1 MRSKQSNKPGRA
13 EKTKRT
19 SAPQKQPID
28 SGVAKCYLVHSSSY
42 VSDTARV
49 AAGRRLTGSRRGS
62 AAGHVA
68 TKLFRSQA
76 HSVSSAVPAAAH
88 EADGA
93 LDADADPAVSCLLL
107 KRALFV
113 LFNSG
118 LCSSDSVPPTSGL
131 VASPAS

>member
-1 MRSKQSNKPGRA
+1 MRR
-13 EKTKRT
+13 KRNEPEHPKNNQLT
-19 SAPQKQPID
+19 PVLQDVLPTTQQQFRL
-28 SGVAKCYLVHSSSY
+28 GH
-42 VSDTARV
+42 TARF
-49 AAGRRLTGSRRGS
+49 AAGRRLTERRRGS

-76 HSVSSAVPAAAH
+76 HSVSSAVAAAAH

-93 LDADADPAVSCLLL
+93 LDADADPAVCCLLL